1 MESSQEEIFSEAVT
15 PNNSIGHE
23 NEDSVRLS
31 RFTIYHSAPD
41 FEEAMAEETS
51 LFADKL
57 ERNCTSPEIKST
69 MFRDN
74 IRTVDFVLAWLEGKG
89 PNHAELQLKRE
100 AFEKRL
106 EEEGLLL
113 ERDSMDRL
121 HVVKLHAPVEVLKR
135 YCEILKLRMPM
146 KEVPGQEELF
156 RSDYDIMTEVK
167 SFFSKLMSCV
177 RLDTSVFPPLK
188 FRLTAEYSRHKSYL
202 FAENS
207 ENFFSPQIKTIV
219 VDFILERT
227 SFSLETGSVSDVGIQ
242 KLISDG
248 VYKAAYPLHDG
259 FYTDPTCLR
268 GLLLREWGQ
277 VNRWAMY
284 QPIDQIREYFGVK
297 FALYF
302 AWLGF
307 YTHMLVPASI
317 VGLLC
322 FLYGCFTVFSDT
334 LTDDI
339 CNESLNITMCP
350 LCDRTCDY
358 WKLSDTCTYAR
369 FTYLFDNPATIVFAV
384 FMSFWATLFLE
395 LWKRYSASIA
405 HRWGLTDFCLQSEPP
420 RPQYLARLST
430 NKKSKYKTNVV
441 TGAKEPYVPFWSV
454 RLPAVML
461 SFSVVFL
468 LVLVAV
474 AAVFGVVLYRMSV
487 LASVSLVED
496 KQWSANYAMFII
508 PATAAMINL
517 VFIIILNFVYDKIAV
532 FLTELELLRTQT
544 EFDESLT
551 VKIYLFQFVN
561 YYTSIMYIAF
571 LKGKFVGYPA
581 KYNRIFGLRQEE
593 CNPGGCLMELCIQL
607 AIIMIGQ
614 QAVNGVIEMTLPL
627 VYKWLNSLSI
637 KAGLEKKSDS
647 DTAIDDPTHK
657 QWTEDYKLLDYGPRG
672 LFYEYLEMVMQY
684 GFVTIFVSA
693 FPLAPL
699 FAMINNIFEM
709 RLDARKFL
717 TFYRRPVPR
726 RAPNIGVWFRILNV
740 LGRLAVIS
748 NAFIIAFSSNF
759 IPKLVYKMTI
769 SPTHSDEDFLQHS
782 LAWFDTRDF
791 ASGTA
796 PRFPTFNVSYCRYSA
811 YREPPDGLRPY
822 KRTDLYW
829 HVLAARLG
837 FIVAFQNVV
846 SMVMIAVQW
855 CIPDVSPK
863 LKDQIKR
870 EAYLTSE
877 LIIQHETLRA
887 KQGTGDTANTE
898 EMIQAEKNNIQIV

>member
-1 MESSQEEIFSEAVT
+1 
-15 PNNSIGHE
+15 
-23 NEDSVRLS
+23 
-31 RFTIYHSAPD
+31 
-41 FEEAMAEETS
+41 
-51 LFADKL
+51 
-57 ERNCTSPEIKST
+57 
-69 MFRDN
+69 
-74 IRTVDFVLAWLEGKG
+74 
-89 PNHAELQLKRE
+89 
-100 AFEKRL
+100 
-106 EEEGLLL
+106 
-113 ERDSMDRL
+113 
-121 HVVKLHAPVEVLKR
+121 
-135 YCEILKLRMPM
+135 
-146 KEVPGQEELF
+146 
-156 RSDYDIMTEVK
+156 
-167 SFFSKLMSCV
+167 
-177 RLDTSVFPPLK
+177 
-188 FRLTAEYSRHKSYL
+188 
-202 FAENS
+202 
-207 ENFFSPQIKTIV
+207 
-219 VDFILERT
+219 
-227 SFSLETGSVSDVGIQ
+227 
-242 KLISDG
+242 
-248 VYKAAYPLHDG
+248 
-259 FYTDPTCLR
+259 
-268 GLLLREWGQ
+268 
-277 VNRWAMY
+277 
-284 QPIDQIREYFGVK
+284 
-297 FALYF
+297 
-302 AWLGF
+302 
-307 YTHMLVPASI
+307 
-317 VGLLC
+317 
-322 FLYGCFTVFSDT
+322 
-334 LTDDI
+334 
-339 CNESLNITMCP
+339 
-350 LCDRTCDY
+350 
-358 WKLSDTCTYAR
+358 
-369 FTYLFDNPATIVFAV
+369 
-384 FMSFWATLFLE
+384 
-395 LWKRYSASIA
+395 
-405 HRWGLTDFCLQSEPP
+405 
-420 RPQYLARLST
+420 
-430 NKKSKYKTNVV
+430 
-441 TGAKEPYVPFWSV
+441 
-454 RLPAVML
+454 
-461 SFSVVFL
+461 
-468 LVLVAV
+468 
-474 AAVFGVVLYRMSV
+474 MSV

-496 KQWSANYAMFII
+496 QQWSANYAMFII

-517 VFIIILNFVYDKIAV
+517 VFIITLNFVYDKIAV

-627 VYKWLNSLSI
+627 VYKWLNTLTM

-647 DTAIDDPTHK
+647 DTAIVDPTHK

-699 FAMINNIFEM
+699 FALINNIFEM

-717 TFYRRPVPR
+717 TYYRRPVPR

-740 LGRLAVIS
+740 LGRLAVFS

-759 IPKLVYKMTI
+759 IPKLVYKMTV
-769 SPTHSDEDFLQHS
+769 SPTHTDEDFLQHS

-791 ASGTA
+791 ANGTA

-846 SMVMIAVQW
+846 SLVMIAVQW

-887 KQGTGDTANTE
+887 KQGSGDAKQTE
-898 EMIQAEKNNIQIV
+898 DMIHMEKNNVRKRKSVDPNQVNLDIADL